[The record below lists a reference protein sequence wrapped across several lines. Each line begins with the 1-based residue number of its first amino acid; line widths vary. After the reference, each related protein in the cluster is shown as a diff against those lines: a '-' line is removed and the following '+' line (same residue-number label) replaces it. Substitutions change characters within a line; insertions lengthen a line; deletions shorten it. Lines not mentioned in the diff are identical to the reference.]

1 MNYDSSR
8 VRRPIILELLLFLTI
23 ADIAYDITYDCT
35 VCLIYVSS

>member
-23 ADIAYDITYDCT
+23 ADIAYDITYDHPTT
-35 VCLIYVSS
+35 VQFVL